1 MRNQILIIDSNKP
14 NRDVLME
21 IIGGKY
27 VFLEAETAGKA
38 LETADACHEEMLAV
52 LLNVTME
59 EEDGTSILEQ
69 LSAKSWF
76 QSVPV
81 AVFSDEDSMRLEKRC
96 FELGAMEFIR
106 RPFEPFVAEKRIRNM
121 IRCCFGRSELEER
134 IKKQAEVVNKQYTL
148 LLRQAEKLKKSNSNI
163 IDILGTVVECRN
175 VVDGEHIVMVKC
187 YTEILAKQMSRA
199 YPEYHLDEND
209 VNVIASASA
218 LHDIGKIS
226 IPESILLKPGKLT
239 SQEYEYMKSHTLRGA
254 EIMNSIKNVWDKEY
268 AKTAYEIC
276 RYHHERYD
284 GRGYPDGL
292 KGDEIPV
299 CAQIVSLADA
309 YDVLVS
315 ERVYKAAYSKE
326 EAFQMIITGECGMF
340 SPKLL
345 ECFRNVRQEFERAAD
360 NNRNCQR

>member
-14 NRDVLME
+14 NREILME
-21 IIGGKY
+21 IMGEKN
-27 VFLEAETAGKA
+27 VFLEAETAEKA
-38 LETADACHEEMLAV
+38 LETAEAHHEEMLAI

-59 EEDGTSILEQ
+59 KEDGTAILEQ
-69 LSAKSWF
+69 LSTKSWF
-76 QSVPV
+76 RSVPV
-81 AVFSDEDSMRLEKRC
+81 AVFSDEDSLRLEKKC
-96 FELGAMEFIR
+96 FSLGAMEFIR
-106 RPFEPFVAEKRIRNM
+106 RPFDHFVVEKRIRNM
-121 IRCCFGRSELEER
+121 IHCCSGRGELEEK
-134 IKKQAEVVNKQYTL
+134 IKKQTEVVSKQYTL
-148 LLRQAEKLKKSNSNI
+148 LLKQAEKLKESNANI

-175 VVDGEHIVMVKC
+175 AVDGEHIKMVKC
-187 YTEILAKQMSRA
+187 YTEILAKQMSQD
-199 YPEYHLDEND
+199 YPEYHLDEHA

-239 SQEYEYMKSHTLRGA
+239 SQEYEYMKSHTLRGG
-254 EIMNSIKNVWDKEY
+254 EILNSIKDVWDEEY
-268 AKTAYEIC
+268 AKIAYEIC
-276 RYHHERYD
+276 RFHHERYD

-345 ECFRNVRQEFERAAD
+345 ECFRNSRQEFEKAAD
-360 NNRNCQR
+360 SEVDK